1 MAVVGAV
8 SRLKNLYVITLGES
22 KLSGRFQP
30 DPAIIS
36 DKVNMAGRTLG
47 PPKVFVRSRLEE
59 LSSTA
64 INPK

>member
-1 MAVVGAV
+1 MAVLGALLL
-8 SRLKNLYVITLGES
+8 LKNLYVLTLGES

-47 PPKVFVRSRLEE
+47 PPKVFPRSRLEV